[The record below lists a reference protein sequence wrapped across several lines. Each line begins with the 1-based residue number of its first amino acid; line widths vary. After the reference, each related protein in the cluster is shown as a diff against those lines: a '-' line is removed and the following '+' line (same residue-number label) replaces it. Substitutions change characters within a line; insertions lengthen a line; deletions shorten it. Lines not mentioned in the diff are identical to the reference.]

1 MAQAKSD
8 MSINMEISNGAV
20 IHCPVGSCM
29 EMEDRR
35 TGEEEEEEDEVELGE
50 EVDEDMDDGGE
61 DNVMPS
67 TDVIIHK
74 TEQED
79 LMEDLEHQES
89 AILQNEEVKYGKM
102 EDEVDITRPE
112 LPAELSITAQTQVS
126 KMLETLYEDEKESDE
141 QQAQTLSAR
150 KMETQELLLSE
161 VRQLTC
167 CLLEKIE
174 IKYRDDQMQQVK
186 NEIVLHEEG
195 VQKDVDEEPRMVS
208 TSEADS
214 KENFQSLGEEEE
226 PATFENTGEEKPM
239 TGAPMHTNNN
249 QETSTINK
257 AAEEMAIDCIAKE
270 QLSQTDLFGGTVEET
285 VQNSNPLAESIVQ
298 QRERLER
305 LQQVMGDTDPENCE
319 RIVADTQSAIANGPE
334 ETRGDKEMDKEVEG
348 IEIIQKG
355 VEITKKEELSAE
367 EGSCTEVEQP
377 HKAPEILEE
386 GACKEQPRQVNEEV
400 PIPVEE
406 GACNEKEQPRQ
417 VDEELAIPVEEGA
430 CNEKEQPRQVNEE
443 VPIPVEEGA
452 CNEKEQPRQVNE
464 EEPIPIEEGACNEK
478 EQPRQVDEELPI
490 CNEKEQ
496 PRRVNEEEPI
506 PIEEGACN
514 EKEQPRQVDEEL
526 PICNEKEQPRQV
538 NEEVPIPIE
547 EGACNEKEQPRQVN
561 EEEPIPIEEGAC
573 NEKEQPRQVNEEVPI
588 PVEEGACNEK
598 EQPRQVNEEEPI
610 PIEEGACN
618 EKEQPRQVDEELPIC
633 NEKEQPRQVNEE
645 VPIPVEEGAC
655 NEKEQPRQVDE
666 ELPICNEKEQ
676 PRQVNEEVPIPIEEG
691 ACNEKEQ
698 PRQVNEEEPIPI
710 EEGACNEKEQPRQ
723 VDEELPICNEKEQP
737 RQVNE
742 EVPIPVEEGACNEKE
757 QPRQVNEEEPIP
769 IEEGACNEKEQPR
782 QVNEE
787 EPIPIEEGACNEKEQ
802 PRQVNEEEPIPIEE
816 GACKKQEQLNNEKLE
831 VIKGGDTAKE
841 QRRQIKE
848 EEPTTIEEGACK
860 NQEQLSND
868 KWEVAEGGDA
878 AKEQRRRVKEEVPR
892 TIEEG
897 AGKWLEE
904 LKAVI
909 EDEPR
914 RKAQGGRKV
923 AMPAWLKSNESSD
936 ASFQD
941 PSKPLGSQI
950 RTMSI
955 GSEGEVNIKAKGQ
968 EVTMANGFPGIQ
980 PAVVQ
985 QEEVKTLGKLTR
997 MATPAQRDG
1006 DPLDQQISLY
1016 VKAGSDGESL
1026 GNCPFSQRLFMI
1038 LWLKG
1043 VIFNVTTVDL
1053 KRKPADLQDLAP
1065 GTNPPFMTFN
1075 GEVLVDVNKI
1085 EEFLEER
1092 LVPPRYP
1099 KLAAKHPESN
1109 TAGIDVF
1116 AKFSAYIKNPRK
1128 EANEG
1133 LEKAL
1138 LKSLKR
1144 LDEYLQTPLPEEIDA
1159 NSVDDHEVSTRGFL
1173 DGPDL
1178 TLADC
1183 NLLPKL
1189 HIMKIVARKYRGF
1202 EIPAEMTGVLR
1213 YLNNAYQREEFM
1225 NTCPADREIQFAYL
1239 DVAKKIK

>member
-1 MAQAKSD
+1 
-8 MSINMEISNGAV
+8 
-20 IHCPVGSCM
+20 
-29 EMEDRR
+29 
-35 TGEEEEEEDEVELGE
+35 
-50 EVDEDMDDGGE
+50 
-61 DNVMPS
+61 
-67 TDVIIHK
+67 
-74 TEQED
+74 
-79 LMEDLEHQES
+79 
-89 AILQNEEVKYGKM
+89 
-102 EDEVDITRPE
+102 
-112 LPAELSITAQTQVS
+112 
-126 KMLETLYEDEKESDE
+126 MLETLYEDEKESDE
-141 QQAQTLSAR
+141 QQVQTLSVR
-150 KMETQELLLSE
+150 KMETQDLLLSE

-186 NEIVLHEEG
+186 NEIVLQEEEHEEG
-195 VQKDVDEEPRMVS
+195 VKNDVDEEPRMVS
-208 TSEADS
+208 TSEAGS

-226 PATFENTGEEKPM
+226 PATFENTGKEKSM
-239 TGAPMHTNNN
+239 TEVPLYEGCKAIGEPMHNNAIAKN
-249 QETSTINK
+249 NDEETSTINK
-257 AAEEMAIDCIAKE
+257 AAEERVIDWIAKE
-270 QLSQTDLFGGTVEET
+270 QLSQTDLFGVTVEEM
-285 VQNSNPLAESIVQ
+285 VQNSAQLAESIVQ
-298 QRERLER
+298 QRGRLEW
-305 LQQVMGDTDPENCE
+305 LQQVVGDTDPENCE
-319 RIVADTQSAIANGPE
+319 RIVADTQSAIVNGPE
-334 ETRGDKEMDKEVEG
+334 ETRGDNEMDKEVEG
-348 IEIIQKG
+348 IEIIQRG

-367 EGSCTEVEQP
+367 EGSCTEVEQS
-377 HKAPEILEE
+377 HKAPEIVEE
-386 GACKEQPRQVNEEV
+386 AACKEQPRQVNEEV
-400 PIPVEE
+400 PIPIEE
-406 GACNEKEQPRQ
+406 GACK
-417 VDEELAIPVEEGA
+417 
-430 CNEKEQPRQVNEE
+430 EKEQPRQVNEE
-443 VPIPVEEGA
+443 VLIPIEEGA
-452 CNEKEQPRQVNE
+452 CKEKEQPRQVNE
-464 EEPIPIEEGACNEK
+464 VVTIPIEVGACK
-478 EQPRQVDEELPI
+478 
-490 CNEKEQ
+490 
-496 PRRVNEEEPI
+496 
-506 PIEEGACN
+506 
-514 EKEQPRQVDEEL
+514 
-526 PICNEKEQPRQV
+526 EKEQPRQV

-547 EGACNEKEQPRQVN
+547 EGACK
-561 EEEPIPIEEGAC
+561 
-573 NEKEQPRQVNEEVPI
+573 
-588 PVEEGACNEK
+588 
-598 EQPRQVNEEEPI
+598 
-610 PIEEGACN
+610 
-618 EKEQPRQVDEELPIC
+618 
-633 NEKEQPRQVNEE
+633 
-645 VPIPVEEGAC
+645 
-655 NEKEQPRQVDE
+655 
-666 ELPICNEKEQ
+666 EKEQ

-691 ACNEKEQ
+691 ACKEKEQPRQINEEVLIPIEEGACKKKEQ
-698 PRQVNEEEPIPI
+698 PRQVNEEMPIPI
-710 EEGACNEKEQPRQ
+710 EEGACK
-723 VDEELPICNEKEQP
+723 EKEQP

-742 EVPIPVEEGACNEKE
+742 EVPIPIEEGACKEKE
-757 QPRQVNEEEPIP
+757 QPRQVNEEVLIPIEEGACKKKEQPRQVNEEMPIP
-769 IEEGACNEKEQPR
+769 IEEGACKEKEQPR

-787 EPIPIEEGACNEKEQ
+787 VLIPIEEGACKEKEQ
-802 PRQVNEEEPIPIEE
+802 PRQVNEELPKPIEEGACKEKEQPRQVKEEMPIPIEE
-816 GACKKQEQLNNEKLE
+816 GACKE
-831 VIKGGDTAKE
+831 KE
-841 QRRQIKE
+841 QPRQVKE
-848 EEPTTIEEGACK
+848 EVPTTIGERACK
-860 NQEQLSND
+860 KQEQLSND

-878 AKEQRRRVKEEVPR
+878 AKEQPKQVKEEVPTTIEEGACKKQEQQR
-892 TIEEG
+892 QVKEKVPIPIEGGACKEKEQLGNGKQEIVEGGDAAKEQRRQVKEEVPTTIEEG

-923 AMPAWLKSNESSD
+923 TIPAWLKSNESSD
-936 ASFQD
+936 APFQE
-941 PSKPLGSQI
+941 PPKPLGSQI
-950 RTMSI
+950 RTMSV
-955 GSEGEVNIKAKGQ
+955 GSKGEVNIKAKGQ
-968 EVTMANGFPGIQ
+968 EVTMANGFLGIP

-1159 NSVDDHEVSTRGFL
+1159 NSVDDHEASTRGFL

-1225 NTCPADREIQFAYL
+1225 NTCPADREIEFAYL